1 MNKERISK
9 ILSISLILVFVLS
22 IVLIQKSYANITSS
36 NNTSNIIVNNI
47 EAGTTV
53 SLYQIATVEYDYKA
67 NQPKEGYKWNPSI
80 QEWIAEKYP
89 NYINSENFYKEVEN
103 NSQEAQTFYDELIAA
118 IKSGAIQMLSYRDL
132 QATGD
137 AQYPVTED
145 NLTGNVNFEDV
156 EMGTYLVLI
165 ENGYMIYTP
174 SVVNLIPRFD
184 ENTKQWVLEEQ
195 NVIIKATNIG
205 ITKTVTDDEKIVDN
219 YSTIDEITYTIEADI
234 PTYLQNSLSKNYYI
248 ADVLDPSLT
257 IDIRSLIVYGLKD
270 GQEEKLS
277 RGFNAQYNM
286 QIPNSSETAAFILEF
301 DYDEINKYDE
311 LKLIYNAK
319 LNKNA
324 DLVVGPEGNKNY
336 AYLNY
341 SNDPYNETSLQ
352 TQRTDEVAVYTY
364 GIEVKSVDK
373 ENTPLPGSEFTLYDE
388 EGNEKYFIKG
398 EDAVYYLSDPEEK
411 GATTNLVVDEEGNL
425 YLYGLDEGD
434 YTIKQT
440 KAPEGYNLSNKS
452 YEITLVDK
460 EPDGVLDEDYSLIF
474 SNTKGFT
481 LPVTGGKG
489 TAMIVGIGIML
500 VVIGVCLLVYKAKKR
515 K

>member
-1 MNKERISK
+1 MNREKVLK

-22 IVLIQKSYANITSS
+22 MILSQKSYANITQL

-47 EAGTTV
+47 EAGVTV

-67 NQPKEGYKWNPSI
+67 NQPKEGYKWNAPV
-80 QEWIAEKYP
+80 QEWIAEEYP
-89 NYINSENFYKEVEN
+89 NYINSENFYEQVEN
-103 NSQEAQTFYDELIAA
+103 NSQEAQKFYDELIAA
-118 IKSGAIQMLSYRDL
+118 IKSEAMQILSYRDL
-132 QATGD
+132 QATGK
-137 AQYPVTED
+137 AQYPVTEN
-145 NLTGNVNFEDV
+145 NLTGNVNFADV

-165 ENGYMIYTP
+165 EGGYMVYTP

-184 ENTKQWVLEEQ
+184 ENTKQWILEEQ
-195 NVIIKATNIG
+195 EVTVKATNIG
-205 ITKTVTDDEKIVDN
+205 ITKTVTDEEKVVDN

-257 IDIRSLIVYGLKD
+257 IDIKSLIVYGLKD
-270 GQEEKLS
+270 NQEEKLS
-277 RGFNAQYNM
+277 IGYTAKYNT
-286 QIPNSSETAAFILEF
+286 QIANSSEIATFILNF
-301 DYDEINKYDE
+301 DYDKINKYDGI
-311 LKLIYNAK
+311 KVVYNAK

-324 DLVVGPEGNKNY
+324 DLVVGSEGNKNY
-336 AYLNY
+336 ACVSY
-341 SNDPYNETSLQ
+341 SNDPYNETSLK
-352 TQRTDEVAVYTY
+352 TQKTDKVTVYTY
-364 GIEVKSVDK
+364 GIEIKSVDK
-373 ENTPLPGSEFTLYDE
+373 DNTPLPGSEFTLYDE
-388 EGNEKYFIKG
+388 EGNELYFVKG
-398 EDAVYYLSDPEEK
+398 EDGVYYLSDPEEK

-440 KAPEGYNLSNKS
+440 KAPEGYNLSTKT

-489 TAMIVGIGIML
+489 TAMIAGIGIML
-500 VVIGVCLLVYKAKKR
+500 VITGIALLVYRNKKR